1 MSTKTTFKR
10 VALVAVAALGL
21 SLVAVAPS
29 SADSG
34 QWNISATTAPATG
47 TIGTTVTGNFSIN
60 WAASAAGDLTTS
72 GAAIWSE
79 PSTSSL
85 TNASLTWSDGASAS
99 LTNTNITTGDLNGAA
114 GSNTIW
120 YYGNFGGATGFTS
133 FAGYTNAVQFKS
145 TAAGRSVANA
155 KLSFTPDVAGTYV
168 IRVFAAPGATTS
180 ALFTEWTVTVAAKT
194 PITAATSKLT
204 PSDTALFAP
213 KAIGSPAGSL
223 LVEAKNAENNAS
235 SATTS
240 ASVSGP
246 GLVSFTND
254 YTAAGR
260 AISSSGNT
268 KTLYFFAD
276 GTSGVSTITVS
287 SGSTVLGTQTVTYYG
302 SVASLTTTVKKPVSN
317 AGGIATTAVLA
328 VVAKDAAG
336 VVVPSQAVT
345 ITSGTTATIASFSG
359 TSSSISEASAGT
371 ATIGVTGI
379 ADTFGTVTLTIKDTA
394 TGLVSTTANVIVSS
408 PVAAAVTMA
417 FDKTD
422 YLPGEKAILTIKAT
436 DANGLPVA
444 NQLANSGEEFS
455 WVANLA
461 TTSSL
466 PEAAT
471 FSNGSMSVTLFAAGY
486 TGAFSVAAKLVA
498 GDAWATALDDTTL
511 TATANIVTDGVA
523 QAAADSAAEATD
535 AANAATDAANA
546 AAEAADAAT
555 AAAQDAADAV
565 AALSTQVAEMID
577 ALKKQITALTN
588 LVIKIQKKVK
598 A

>member
-10 VALVAVAALGL
+10 IALVAVAAMGFGML
-21 SLVAVAPS
+21 SVAPS
-29 SADSG
+29 SAY
-34 QWNISATTAPATG
+34 NIEAAFRTISFASAPSTG
-47 TIGTTVTGNFSIN
+47 TIGVESKAVIKVQGSCGLQGSDNGNANVLATTTLQIDVAPIGSNLVNNSVTSV
-60 WAASAAGDLTTS
+60 AGTPS
-72 GAAIWSE
+72 GY
-79 PSTSSL
+79 
-85 TNASLTWSDGASAS
+85 
-99 LTNTNITTGDLNGAA
+99 TNTNATSGFRASDADNGYRNSAQA
-114 GSNTIW
+114 SCDSAVSAMTAHNT
-120 YYGNFGGATGFTS
+120 
-133 FAGYTNAVQFKS
+133 VK
-145 TAAGRSVANA
+145 
-155 KLSFTPDVAGTYV
+155 FTPDVAGTYV
-168 IRVFAAPGATTS
+168 IVALPLGSTSGGAT
-180 ALFTEWTVTVAAKT
+180 WTLTVAAKT
-194 PITAATSKLT
+194 PITAATSTLT
-204 PSDTALFAP
+204 PSASALFAP
-213 KAIGSPAGSL
+213 KAIGSAAGN
-223 LVEAKNAENNAS
+223 LVVVAKNAEDNAS

-246 GLVSFTND
+246 GLVSFTNN
-254 YTAAGR
+254 YQEAGR
-260 AISSSGNT
+260 AISSSGNS

-302 SVASLTTTVKKPVSN
+302 SVASLTATVKKPVSN
-317 AGGIATTAVLA
+317 AGVTTTGVLE
-328 VVAKDAAG
+328 VVARDAAG
-336 VVVPSQAVT
+336 VVVPSQEIT
-345 ITSGTTATIASFSG
+345 ITSGTSATIANFSG
-359 TSSSISEASAGT
+359 TTSSSSQASAGT
-371 ATIGVTGI
+371 ATIDVAGI
-379 ADTFGTVTLTIKDTA
+379 TDKFGTVALTIKDTA

-422 YLPGEKAILTIKAT
+422 YLPGEKATLTFKAT

-444 NQLANSGEEFS
+444 NQLANSGDEFS

-461 TTSSL
+461 TTTSL
-466 PEAAT
+466 PAAAA

-486 TGAFSVAAKLVA
+486 TGAFSVAAKLVS

-511 TATANIVTDGVA
+511 TATANIITDGVA
-523 QAAADSAAEATD
+523 QAAADLAAEATD

-565 AALSTQVAEMID
+565 AALSVQVAEMVD